1 MVNPLIVIVNNDDE
15 LIEAP
20 EMVMIITVL
29 LVALQTAVRPETL
42 LAPAATVG
50 VTDGAKKLEG

>member
-20 EMVMIITVL
+20 EIMMIIAVL

-42 LAPAATVG
+42 LAPP
-50 VTDGAKKLEG
+50 DE